1 MTTQQSAGQATDQQD
16 VVQML
21 IEQHELVKETFTKVL
36 NESGETRKQLFEELA
51 DLIHTHETSEQQ
63 VIHPLTRSTE
73 QGEQIVAERLLEEA
87 EADRTIAELRKLSAD
102 DPTFQGRL
110 EGLQQAVVA
119 HAEREEGE
127 EFPLLRELSADQRAE
142 LAEQLRQAQAG
153 G

>member
-1 MTTQQSAGQATDQQD
+1 MSTDQQD
-16 VVQML
+16 VVKML
-21 IEQHELVKETFTKVL
+21 IEQHTLVKKTFTKVL
-36 NESGETRKQLFEELA
+36 GTTGETKKQLFEELA
-51 DLIHTHETSEQQ
+51 DLIHLHELSEQQ
-63 VIHPLTRSTE
+63 VIHPLTRTAE

-127 EFPLLRELSADQRAE
+127 EFPLLMALSADQRAALADE
-142 LAEQLRQAQAG
+142 LRNAQAG
-153 G
+153 V

>member
-1 MTTQQSAGQATDQQD
+1 MSTDRQD
-16 VVQML
+16 VVEML
-21 IEQHELVKETFTKVL
+21 IDQHTLVKKTFIKVL
-36 NESGETRKQLFEELA
+36 ATTGETKKQLFEELA
-51 DLIHTHETSEQQ
+51 DLIHLHELSEQQ
-63 VIHPLTRSTE
+63 VIHPLTRTAE

-127 EFPLLRELSADQRAE
+127 EFPLLMALSADQRAT
-142 LAEQLRQAQAG
+142 LADELRQAQSG
-153 G
+153 V

>member
-1 MTTQQSAGQATDQQD
+1 MTTDQQD
-16 VVQML
+16 IVQML
-21 IEQHELVKETFTKVL
+21 IDQHELVKQTFIKVL
-36 NESGETRKQLFEELA
+36 GETGETRKQLFDELA
-51 DLIHTHETSEQQ
+51 DLIHLHELSEQQ
-63 VIHPLTRSTE
+63 VIHPLTRTAE

-102 DPTFQGRL
+102 DPTLQGRL

-127 EFPLLRELSADQRAE
+127 EFPLLKELSDEQRAALADE
-142 LAEQLRQAQAG
+142 LRRAQAG

>member
-1 MTTQQSAGQATDQQD
+1 MSSDRQD
-16 VVQML
+16 VVEML
-21 IEQHELVKETFTKVL
+21 IEQHTLVKKTFTKVL
-36 NESGETRKQLFEELA
+36 GTTGETKKQLFEELA
-51 DLIHTHETSEQQ
+51 DLIHLHELSEQQ
-63 VIHPLTRSTE
+63 VIHPLTRTAE

-127 EFPLLRELSADQRAE
+127 EFPLLMALSADQRAS
-142 LAEQLRQAQAG
+142 LADELRQAQAG
-153 G
+153 V